1 MGRIE
6 VLDERMMEM
15 MAPGAKVIM
24 QGHEVR
30 RESVSGPSAE
40 FRSFGWSAGRGSL
53 RSCQGSSGTET
64 RCGSRRDSWNGVG
77 ARVFPP

>member
-24 QGHEVR
+24 QGHERV
-30 RESVSGPSAE
+30 SVGLVQNSGAL
-40 FRSFGWSAGRGSL
+40 AGVL
-53 RSCQGSSGTET
+53 
-64 RCGSRRDSWNGVG
+64 GVE
-77 ARVFPP
+77 V